1 MADHTLSYDRQLD
14 CVHVTFT
21 GIVDLRVIQEVAP
34 QVARLCAET
43 GCHRILN
50 DMSRAHIDIS
60 LLETFQSPAIMDQAL
75 ISRSIRRALIPPPDF
90 PESQFLETISQNRGH
105 NLKVFSSVADAT
117 AWLTKEP

>member
-43 GCHRILN
+43 GCRRILN
-50 DMSRAHIDIS
+50 DMSRAHIGI
-60 LLETFQSPAIMDQAL
+60 TFMEAFKSPDIMDQSH
-75 ISRSIRRALIPPPDF
+75 IPRSIRRALIPPPDF

-117 AWLTKEP
+117 AWLSKEP

>member
-43 GCHRILN
+43 GCRRILN
-50 DMSRAHIDIS
+50 DMSRAHIGI
-60 LLETFQSPAIMDQAL
+60 TFMEAFKSPDIMDQSH
-75 ISRSIRRALIPPPDF
+75 IPRSIRRALIPPPDF

-105 NLKVFSSVADAT
+105 NLKVFSSVSDAT